1 MERTVQDVIDEMN
14 EEQQAAVY
22 SLLASALGID
32 GENGDDA
39 EHSDINE
46 LNIKSIFEDGVK
58 YGSLK
63 DSILKHAETYGIEEI
78 ETLFPEP
85 KLLNNPPGI
94 LNNEIGWVST
104 VLNGV
109 HKSPFARIKSQF
121 ADITEDAIRA
131 KGYLKTKKK
140 KEHVFELLKRTTGPT
155 TIYTKQKID
164 RDDVIDI
171 TDFDVVSLIKEEMKL
186 KLNEEIARAILIG
199 DGRLASD
206 NDRIDPECIRPI
218 YNDDDLYTV
227 KAAITGT
234 ENVYKEFIRTC
245 IRNRKK
251 YKGSGSPIL
260 FTTEDLISEILL
272 LEDNNGRRI
281 YTSVQ
286 EIATLLRVSSIVA
299 VPHMEGLVR
308 TDSDG
313 KKYDVYG
320 LMVNLR
326 DYSVGTNAGGKISM
340 FDDFDI
346 DYNQQKY
353 LMETRFSGA
362 LTVPYSAMV
371 IEKLKSEP
379 EGEQGSQEA

>member
-1 MERTVQDVIDEMN
+1 MNKNQIAEVFGTLNDEQRDAVCQMLEDALSKNTETEEVKHSETIDVK
-14 EEQQAAVY
+14 Q
-22 SLLASALGID
+22 
-32 GENGDDA
+32 
-39 EHSDINE
+39 
-46 LNIKSIFEDGVK
+46 IFEDGIK
-58 YGSLK
+58 FGSLK
-63 DSILKHAETYGIEEI
+63 ESILSHAETYGIQQI
-78 ETLFPEP
+78 EQLFPEP
-85 KLLNNPPGI
+85 KNLNNPPQF

-131 KGYLKTKKK
+131 KGYLKTNKK
-140 KEHVFELLKRTTGPT
+140 KEHVFGMLKRTTGPT

-171 TDFDVVSLIKEEMKL
+171 TDFNVVSWIKEEMKL

-206 NDRIDPECIRPI
+206 DDRIDPECIRPI

-227 KAAITGT
+227 KADITGT

-308 TDSDG
+308 TASDG

-326 DYSVGTNAGGKISM
+326 DYSVGTNNGGQISM

-371 IEKLKSEP
+371 IEKL
-379 EGEQGSQEA
+379 QQA

>member
-1 MERTVQDVIDEMN
+1 MNKNQIAEVFGTLNDEQRDAVCQMLEDALSKNTETEEVKHSETIDVK
-14 EEQQAAVY
+14 Q
-22 SLLASALGID
+22 
-32 GENGDDA
+32 
-39 EHSDINE
+39 
-46 LNIKSIFEDGVK
+46 IFEDGIK
-58 YGSLK
+58 FGSLK
-63 DSILKHAETYGIEEI
+63 ESILSHAETYGIQQI
-78 ETLFPEP
+78 EQLFPEP
-85 KLLNNPPGI
+85 KNLNNPPQF

-131 KGYLKTKKK
+131 KGYLKTNKK
-140 KEHVFELLKRTTGPT
+140 KEHVFGMLKRTTGPT

-171 TDFDVVSLIKEEMKL
+171 TDFNVVSWIKEEMRL

-227 KAAITGT
+227 KADITGT
-234 ENVYKEFIRTC
+234 DNVYKEFIRTC

-308 TDSDG
+308 TASDG

-326 DYSVGTNAGGKISM
+326 DYSVGTNNGGQVSM

-371 IEKLKSEP
+371 IEKL
-379 EGEQGSQEA
+379 QQA

>member
-1 MERTVQDVIDEMN
+1 MNKNQIAEVFGTLNDEQRDAVCQMLEDALSKNTETEEVKHSETIDVK
-14 EEQQAAVY
+14 Q
-22 SLLASALGID
+22 
-32 GENGDDA
+32 
-39 EHSDINE
+39 
-46 LNIKSIFEDGVK
+46 IFEDGIK
-58 YGSLK
+58 FGSLK
-63 DSILKHAETYGIEEI
+63 ESILSHAETYGIQQI
-78 ETLFPEP
+78 EQLFPEP
-85 KLLNNPPGI
+85 KNLNNPPQF

-131 KGYLKTKKK
+131 KGYLKTNKK
-140 KEHVFELLKRTTGPT
+140 KEHVFGMLKRTTSPT

-171 TDFDVVSLIKEEMKL
+171 TDFNVVSWIKEEMKL

-227 KAAITGT
+227 KADITGT

-308 TDSDG
+308 TASDG

-326 DYSVGTNAGGKISM
+326 DYSVGTNNGGQISM

-371 IEKLKSEP
+371 IEKL
-379 EGEQGSQEA
+379 QQA

>member
-1 MERTVQDVIDEMN
+1 MNKNQIAEVFGTLNDEQRDAVCQMLEDALSKNAETEEVKHSETIDVK
-14 EEQQAAVY
+14 Q
-22 SLLASALGID
+22 
-32 GENGDDA
+32 
-39 EHSDINE
+39 
-46 LNIKSIFEDGVK
+46 IFEDGIK
-58 YGSLK
+58 FGSLK
-63 DSILKHAETYGIEEI
+63 ESILSHAETYGIQEI
-78 ETLFPEP
+78 EQLFPQP
-85 KLLNNPPGI
+85 KNLNNPPQF

-131 KGYLKTKKK
+131 KGYLKTNKK
-140 KEHVFELLKRTTGPT
+140 KEHVFGMLKRTTGPT
-155 TIYTKQKID
+155 TIYTKQKLD
-164 RDDVIDI
+164 RDDIIDI
-171 TDFDVVSLIKEEMKL
+171 TDFDVVSWIKEEMKL

-227 KAAITGT
+227 KAEITGT
-234 ENVYKEFIRTC
+234 GFVTDDLYSDFIKTC
-245 IRNRKK
+245 IRNRKN

-272 LEDNNGRRI
+272 LEDANGRRI

-308 TDSDG
+308 TASDG

-326 DYSVGTNAGGKISM
+326 DYSVGTNNGGQISM

-362 LTVPYSAMV
+362 LTVPYSAIG
-371 IEKLKSEP
+371 IEKLQPQAEVP
-379 EGEQGSQEA
+379 QA

>member
-1 MERTVQDVIDEMN
+1 MNKNQIAEVFGTLNDEQRDAVCQMLEDALSKNAETEEVKHSETIDVK
-14 EEQQAAVY
+14 Q
-22 SLLASALGID
+22 
-32 GENGDDA
+32 
-39 EHSDINE
+39 
-46 LNIKSIFEDGVK
+46 IFEDGIK
-58 YGSLK
+58 FGSLK
-63 DSILKHAETYGIEEI
+63 ESILSHAETYGIQEI
-78 ETLFPEP
+78 EQLFPQP
-85 KLLNNPPGI
+85 KNLNNPPKF

-131 KGYLKTKKK
+131 KGYLKTNKK
-140 KEHVFELLKRTTGPT
+140 KEHVFGILKRTTSPT

-164 RDDVIDI
+164 RDDIIDI
-171 TDFDVVSLIKEEMKL
+171 TDFDVVSWIKEEMKL

-227 KAAITGT
+227 KAEIK
-234 ENVYKEFIRTC
+234 EVMDYEPEFYDEFINTI
-245 IRNRKK
+245 IRNRKN
-251 YKGSGSPIL
+251 YKGSGSPTL
-260 FTTEDLISEILL
+260 FTTDDVICEILL
-272 LEDNNGRRI
+272 LKDMNGRRI
-281 YTSVQ
+281 YNSVQ
-286 EIATLLRVSSIVA
+286 EIATLLRVNNIVT

-308 TDSDG
+308 TASDG
-313 KKYDVYG
+313 KTYDVYG
-320 LMVNLR
+320 IIVNLR
-326 DYSVGTNAGGKISM
+326 DYSVGTNNGGQLSM

-353 LMETRFSGA
+353 LLETRCSGA

-371 IEKLKSEP
+371 IEKLK
-379 EGEQGSQEA
+379 QA

>member
-1 MERTVQDVIDEMN
+1 MNKNQIAEVFGTLNDEQRDAVCQMLEDALSKKAETEEVKHSEVIDVK
-14 EEQQAAVY
+14 Q
-22 SLLASALGID
+22 
-32 GENGDDA
+32 
-39 EHSDINE
+39 
-46 LNIKSIFEDGVK
+46 IFEDGIK
-58 YGSLK
+58 FGSLK
-63 DSILKHAETYGIEEI
+63 ESILCHAETYGIQEI
-78 ETLFPEP
+78 EELFPEP
-85 KLLNNPPGI
+85 KNLNNPPQF

-121 ADITEDAIRA
+121 ADITIDAIRA
-131 KGYLKTKKK
+131 KGYLKTNKK
-140 KEHVFELLKRTTGPT
+140 KEHVFGMLKRTTGPT

-171 TDFDVVSLIKEEMKL
+171 TDFNVVSWIKEEMKL
-186 KLNEEIARAILIG
+186 KLNEEIARCILIG
-199 DGRLASD
+199 DGRLPSD

-227 KAAITGT
+227 KAAITGDDD
-234 ENVYKEFIRTC
+234 VYKEFIRTC

-281 YTSVQ
+281 YSSVQ

-308 TDSDG
+308 TDSEG
-313 KKYDVYG
+313 NKYDVYAI
-320 LMVNLR
+320 MVNLR

-371 IEKLKSEP
+371 IEKA
-379 EGEQGSQEA
+379 Q

>member
-1 MERTVQDVIDEMN
+1 MNKNQIAEVFGTLNDEQRDAVCQMLEDALSKNAETEEVKHSETIDVK
-14 EEQQAAVY
+14 Q
-22 SLLASALGID
+22 
-32 GENGDDA
+32 
-39 EHSDINE
+39 
-46 LNIKSIFEDGVK
+46 IFEDGIK
-58 YGSLK
+58 FGSLK
-63 DSILKHAETYGIEEI
+63 ESILSHAETYGIQEI
-78 ETLFPEP
+78 EQLFPQP
-85 KLLNNPPGI
+85 KNLNNPPQF

-121 ADITEDAIRA
+121 ADITEDSIRA
-131 KGYLKTKKK
+131 KGYLKTNKK
-140 KEHVFELLKRTTGPT
+140 KEHVFGILKRTTGPT

-186 KLNEEIARAILIG
+186 KMKEELARAILIG

-227 KAAITGT
+227 KAEIK
-234 ENVYKEFIRTC
+234 EVMEYEPEFFEEFINTI

-251 YKGSGSPIL
+251 YKGSGSPTL
-260 FTTEDLISEILL
+260 FTTEDVICEILL
-272 LEDNNGRRI
+272 LKDNNNRRL
-281 YTSVQ
+281 YNSVQ
-286 EIATLLRVSSIVA
+286 EIATLLRVKNIVT
-299 VPHMEGLVR
+299 VPHMEGLTR
-308 TDSDG
+308 TADG
-313 KKYDVYG
+313 KTYDVYG
-320 LMVNLR
+320 IIVNLR
-326 DYSVGTNAGGKISM
+326 DYSVGTNNGGQLSM

-353 LMETRFSGA
+353 LLETRFSGA

-371 IEKLKSEP
+371 IEKAK
-379 EGEQGSQEA
+379 A

>member
-1 MERTVQDVIDEMN
+1 MNKNQIAEVFGTLNDEQRDAVCQMLEDALSKNAETEEVKHSETIDVK
-14 EEQQAAVY
+14 Q
-22 SLLASALGID
+22 
-32 GENGDDA
+32 
-39 EHSDINE
+39 
-46 LNIKSIFEDGVK
+46 IFEDGIK
-58 YGSLK
+58 FGSLK
-63 DSILKHAETYGIEEI
+63 ESILSHAETYGIQEI
-78 ETLFPEP
+78 EQLFPQP
-85 KLLNNPPGI
+85 KNLNNPPQF

-121 ADITEDAIRA
+121 ADITEDSIRA
-131 KGYLKTKKK
+131 KGYLKTNKK
-140 KEHVFELLKRTTGPT
+140 KEHVFGILKRTTSPT
-155 TIYTKQKID
+155 TIYTKQKLD
-164 RDDVIDI
+164 RDDIIDI

-186 KLNEEIARAILIG
+186 KMKEELARAILIG

-227 KAAITGT
+227 KAEIK
-234 ENVYKEFIRTC
+234 EVMEYEPEFFEEFINTI

-251 YKGSGSPIL
+251 YKGSGSPTL
-260 FTTEDLISEILL
+260 FTTEDVISEILL
-272 LEDNNGRRI
+272 LKDANDRRI
-281 YTSVQ
+281 YNSVQ
-286 EIATLLRVSSIVA
+286 EIATLLRVKDIVT

-308 TDSDG
+308 TASDG

-320 LMVNLR
+320 IIVNLR
-326 DYSVGTNAGGKISM
+326 DYSVGTNNGGQLSM

-353 LMETRFSGA
+353 LLETRFSGA

-371 IEKLKSEP
+371 IEKAK
-379 EGEQGSQEA
+379 A

>member
-22 SLLASALGID
+22 SLLGSALGID
-32 GENGDDA
+32 GENGDDV

-63 DSILKHAETYGIEEI
+63 ESVLVHAENYGINNI
-78 ETLFPEP
+78 ESLFPEF
-85 KLLNNPPGI
+85 KNLNNPPKI

-104 VLNGV
+104 VLNGT
-109 HKSPFARIKSQF
+109 HKSPFSRIKSKF
-121 ADITEDAIRA
+121 VDLTADTIRA
-131 KGYLKTKKK
+131 KGYTKTHKKV
-140 KEHVFELLKRTTGPT
+140 EHVFELLGRTTSPT
-155 TIYTKQKID
+155 TVYIKQKID

-186 KLNEEIARAILIG
+186 KMKEELARAILIG

-227 KAAITGT
+227 KADITGT
-234 ENVYKEFIRTC
+234 GNLYEEFINTF

-251 YKGSGSPIL
+251 YKGSGSPTL
-260 FTTEDLISEILL
+260 FTTEDVICEILL
-272 LEDNNGRRI
+272 LKDNNNRRI
-281 YTSVQ
+281 YNSVQ
-286 EIATLLRVSSIVA
+286 EIATLLRVNSIVT
-299 VPHMEGLVR
+299 VPHMEGLTR
-308 TDSDG
+308 AANG
-313 KKYDVYG
+313 KTYDVYG
-320 LMVNLR
+320 IMVNLN
-326 DYSVGTNAGGKISM
+326 DYSVGTTNGGQLSM

-353 LMETRFSGA
+353 LLETRFSGA

-371 IEKLKSEP
+371 IEK
-379 EGEQGSQEA
+379 ARA

>member
-1 MERTVQDVIDEMN
+1 MAKTIKDIIDGMT
-14 EEQQAAVY
+14 EEQQSAVY
-22 SLLASALGID
+22 ALMGSILESDNSL
-32 GENGDDA
+32 
-39 EHSDINE
+39 EHSDIDTKQ
-46 LNIKSIFEDGVK
+46 IIADGAK

-63 DSILKHAETYGIEEI
+63 ESILVHAENYGINDI
-78 ETLFPEP
+78 ESLFPEF
-85 KLLNNPPGI
+85 KNLNNPPKI
-94 LNNEIGWVST
+94 INNEIGWVST
-104 VLNGV
+104 VLNGT
-109 HKSPFARIKSQF
+109 HKSPFSRVKSKF
-121 ADITEDAIRA
+121 VDLTADTIRA
-131 KGYLKTKKK
+131 KGYTKTHKKV
-140 KEHVFELLKRTTGPT
+140 EHVFELLGRTTSPT
-155 TIYTKQKID
+155 TIYIKQKID

-186 KLNEEIARAILIG
+186 KMREELARAILIG

-227 KAAITGT
+227 KAEISGTGVFA
-234 ENVYKEFIRTC
+234 ENIYEEFIRTC
-245 IRNRKK
+245 IRNRKN

-272 LEDNNGRRI
+272 LEDANGRRI

-308 TDSDG
+308 TASDG

-326 DYSVGTNAGGKISM
+326 DYSVGTNNGGQLSM

-353 LMETRFSGA
+353 LLETRFSGA

-371 IEKLKSEP
+371 IERAKK
-379 EGEQGSQEA
+379 

>member
-1 MERTVQDVIDEMN
+1 MNKNQIAEVFGTLNDEQRDAVCQMLEDALSKNAETEDVKHSETIDVK
-14 EEQQAAVY
+14 Q
-22 SLLASALGID
+22 
-32 GENGDDA
+32 
-39 EHSDINE
+39 
-46 LNIKSIFEDGVK
+46 IFEDGIK
-58 YGSLK
+58 FGSLK
-63 DSILKHAETYGIEEI
+63 ESILSHAETYGIQEI
-78 ETLFPEP
+78 EQLFPQP
-85 KLLNNPPGI
+85 KNLNNPPQF

-104 VLNGV
+104 VLKGV

-131 KGYLKTKKK
+131 KGYLKTNKK
-140 KEHVFELLKRTTGPT
+140 KEHVFGMLKRTTGPT

-171 TDFDVVSLIKEEMKL
+171 TDFNVVSWIKEEMKL

-234 ENVYKEFIRTC
+234 EDVYKEFIRTC

-272 LEDNNGRRI
+272 LEDKNGRRI

-326 DYSVGTNAGGKISM
+326 DYSVGTNNGGQISM

-371 IEKLKSEP
+371 IEKL
-379 EGEQGSQEA
+379 QQA

>member
-1 MERTVQDVIDEMN
+1 MNKNQIAEVFGTLNDEQRDAVCQMLEDALSKNAETEEVKHSETIDVK
-14 EEQQAAVY
+14 Q
-22 SLLASALGID
+22 
-32 GENGDDA
+32 
-39 EHSDINE
+39 
-46 LNIKSIFEDGVK
+46 IFEDGIK
-58 YGSLK
+58 FGSLK
-63 DSILKHAETYGIEEI
+63 ESILSHAETYGIQEI
-78 ETLFPEP
+78 EQLFPQP
-85 KLLNNPPGI
+85 KNLNNPPQF

-131 KGYLKTKKK
+131 KGYLKTNKK
-140 KEHVFELLKRTTGPT
+140 KEHVFGMLKRTTGPT
-155 TIYTKQKID
+155 TIYTKQKLD
-164 RDDVIDI
+164 RDDIIDI
-171 TDFDVVSLIKEEMKL
+171 TDFDVVSWIKEEMKL

-227 KAAITGT
+227 KAEITGT
-234 ENVYKEFIRTC
+234 GMLTENLYDDFIKTC
-245 IRNRKK
+245 IRNRKN

-272 LEDNNGRRI
+272 LEDANGRRI

-326 DYSVGTNAGGKISM
+326 DYSVGTNNGGQISM

-371 IEKLKSEP
+371 IEKAKED
-379 EGEQGSQEA
+379 

>member
-1 MERTVQDVIDEMN
+1 MNKNQIAEVFGTLNDEQRDAVCQMLEDALSKNAETEEVKHSETIDVK
-14 EEQQAAVY
+14 Q
-22 SLLASALGID
+22 
-32 GENGDDA
+32 
-39 EHSDINE
+39 
-46 LNIKSIFEDGVK
+46 IFEDGIK
-58 YGSLK
+58 FGSLK
-63 DSILKHAETYGIEEI
+63 ESILSHAETYGIQQI
-78 ETLFPEP
+78 EQLFPEP
-85 KLLNNPPGI
+85 KNLNNPPQF

-131 KGYLKTKKK
+131 KGYLKTHKK
-140 KEHVFELLKRTTGPT
+140 KEHVFGMLKRTTGPT

-171 TDFDVVSLIKEEMKL
+171 TDFNVVSWIKEEMKL

-218 YNDDDLYTV
+218 YNDDDLYTI
-227 KAAITGT
+227 KADITGT

-308 TDSDG
+308 TASDG

-326 DYSVGTNAGGKISM
+326 DYSVGTNNGGQVSM

-371 IEKLKSEP
+371 IEKL
-379 EGEQGSQEA
+379 QQA

>member
-1 MERTVQDVIDEMN
+1 MNKNQIAEVFGTLNDEQRDAVCQMLEDALSKNAETEEVKHSETIDVK
-14 EEQQAAVY
+14 Q
-22 SLLASALGID
+22 
-32 GENGDDA
+32 
-39 EHSDINE
+39 
-46 LNIKSIFEDGVK
+46 IFEDGIK
-58 YGSLK
+58 FGSLK
-63 DSILKHAETYGIEEI
+63 ESILSHAETYGIQEI
-78 ETLFPEP
+78 EQLFPQP
-85 KLLNNPPGI
+85 KNLNNPPKF

-131 KGYLKTKKK
+131 KGYLKTNKK
-140 KEHVFELLKRTTGPT
+140 KEHVFGILKRTTSPT

-164 RDDVIDI
+164 RDDIIDI
-171 TDFDVVSLIKEEMKL
+171 TDFDVVSWIKEEMKL

-227 KAAITGT
+227 KAEITGT
-234 ENVYKEFIRTC
+234 GMLTENLYDDFIKTC
-245 IRNRKK
+245 IRNRKN

-272 LEDNNGRRI
+272 LEDANGRRI

-299 VPHMEGLVR
+299 VPHMEGLIR
-308 TDSDG
+308 TASDG

-320 LMVNLR
+320 IMVNLR
-326 DYSVGTNAGGKISM
+326 DYSVGTNNGGQISM

-371 IEKLKSEP
+371 IEKLQPQAEVP
-379 EGEQGSQEA
+379 QA

>member
-22 SLLASALGID
+22 SLLGSALGID
-32 GENGDDA
+32 GENDDDV

-63 DSILKHAETYGIEEI
+63 ESVLVHAENYGINNI
-78 ETLFPEP
+78 ESLFPEF
-85 KLLNNPPGI
+85 KNLNNPPKI

-104 VLNGV
+104 VLNGT
-109 HKSPFARIKSQF
+109 HKSPFSRIKSKF
-121 ADITEDAIRA
+121 VDLTADTIRA
-131 KGYLKTKKK
+131 KGYTKTHKKV
-140 KEHVFELLKRTTGPT
+140 EHVFELLGRTTSPT
-155 TIYTKQKID
+155 TVYIKQKID

-186 KLNEEIARAILIG
+186 KMKEELARAILIG

-227 KAAITGT
+227 KADITGT
-234 ENVYKEFIRTC
+234 GNLYEEFINTF

-251 YKGSGSPIL
+251 YKGSGSPTL
-260 FTTEDLISEILL
+260 FTTEDVICEILL
-272 LEDNNGRRI
+272 LKDNNNRRI
-281 YTSVQ
+281 YNSVQ
-286 EIATLLRVSSIVA
+286 EIATLLRVNSIVT
-299 VPHMEGLVR
+299 VPHMEGLTR
-308 TDSDG
+308 AASG
-313 KKYDVYG
+313 KTYDVYG
-320 LMVNLR
+320 IMVNLN
-326 DYSVGTNAGGKISM
+326 DYSVGTTNGGQLSM

-353 LMETRFSGA
+353 LLETRFSGA

-371 IEKLKSEP
+371 IEK
-379 EGEQGSQEA
+379 ARA

>member
-22 SLLASALGID
+22 SLLGSALGID
-32 GENGDDA
+32 GENDDDV

-63 DSILKHAETYGIEEI
+63 ESVLVHAENYGINNI
-78 ETLFPEP
+78 ESLFPEF
-85 KLLNNPPGI
+85 KNLNNPPKI

-104 VLNGV
+104 VLNGT
-109 HKSPFARIKSQF
+109 HKSPFSRIKSKF
-121 ADITEDAIRA
+121 VDLTADTIRA
-131 KGYLKTKKK
+131 KGYTKTHKKV
-140 KEHVFELLKRTTGPT
+140 EHVFELLSRTTSPT
-155 TIYTKQKID
+155 TVYIKQKID

-186 KLNEEIARAILIG
+186 KMKEELARAILIG

-227 KAAITGT
+227 KADITGT
-234 ENVYKEFIRTC
+234 GNLYEEFINTF

-251 YKGSGSPIL
+251 YKGSGSPTL
-260 FTTEDLISEILL
+260 FTTEDVICEILL
-272 LEDNNGRRI
+272 LKDNNNRRI
-281 YTSVQ
+281 YNSVQ
-286 EIATLLRVSSIVA
+286 EIATLLRVNSIVT
-299 VPHMEGLVR
+299 VPHMEGLTR
-308 TDSDG
+308 AANG
-313 KKYDVYG
+313 KTYDVYG
-320 LMVNLR
+320 IMVNLN
-326 DYSVGTNAGGKISM
+326 DYSVGTTNGGQLSM

-353 LMETRFSGA
+353 LLETRFSGA

-371 IEKLKSEP
+371 IEK
-379 EGEQGSQEA
+379 ARA

>member
-1 MERTVQDVIDEMN
+1 MNKNQIAEVFGTLNDEQRDAVCQMLEDALSKNAETEEVKHSETIDVK
-14 EEQQAAVY
+14 Q
-22 SLLASALGID
+22 
-32 GENGDDA
+32 
-39 EHSDINE
+39 
-46 LNIKSIFEDGVK
+46 IFEDGIK
-58 YGSLK
+58 FGSLK
-63 DSILKHAETYGIEEI
+63 ESILSHAETYGIQEI
-78 ETLFPEP
+78 EQLFPQP
-85 KLLNNPPGI
+85 KNLNNPPQF

-131 KGYLKTKKK
+131 KGYLKTNKK
-140 KEHVFELLKRTTGPT
+140 KEHVFGMLKRTTGPT

-164 RDDVIDI
+164 RDDIIDI
-171 TDFDVVSLIKEEMKL
+171 TDFDVVSWIKEEMKL

-227 KAAITGT
+227 KAEITGT
-234 ENVYKEFIRTC
+234 GFVTDDLYSDFIKTC
-245 IRNRKK
+245 IRNRKN

-272 LEDNNGRRI
+272 LEDANGRRI

-308 TDSDG
+308 TASDG

-326 DYSVGTNAGGKISM
+326 DYSVGTNNGGQISM

-371 IEKLKSEP
+371 IEKAKED
-379 EGEQGSQEA
+379 

>member
-1 MERTVQDVIDEMN
+1 MNKNQIAEVFGTLNDEQRDAVCQMLEDALSKNAETEEVKHSETIDVK
-14 EEQQAAVY
+14 Q
-22 SLLASALGID
+22 
-32 GENGDDA
+32 
-39 EHSDINE
+39 
-46 LNIKSIFEDGVK
+46 IFEDGIK
-58 YGSLK
+58 FGSLK
-63 DSILKHAETYGIEEI
+63 ESILSHAETYGIQEI
-78 ETLFPEP
+78 EQLFPQP
-85 KLLNNPPGI
+85 KNLNNPPKF

-131 KGYLKTKKK
+131 KGYLKTNKK
-140 KEHVFELLKRTTGPT
+140 KEHVFGILKRTTSPT

-164 RDDVIDI
+164 RDDIIDI
-171 TDFDVVSLIKEEMKL
+171 TDFDVVSWIKEEMKL

-227 KAAITGT
+227 KAEITGT
-234 ENVYKEFIRTC
+234 GMLTENLYDDFIKTC
-245 IRNRKK
+245 IRNRKN

-272 LEDNNGRRI
+272 LEDANGRRI

-308 TDSDG
+308 TASDG

-326 DYSVGTNAGGKISM
+326 DYSVGTNNGGQISM

-371 IEKLKSEP
+371 IEKA
-379 EGEQGSQEA
+379 QA

>member
-1 MERTVQDVIDEMN
+1 MNKNQIAEVFGTLNDEQRDAVCQMLEDALSKNAETEEVKHSETIDVK
-14 EEQQAAVY
+14 Q
-22 SLLASALGID
+22 
-32 GENGDDA
+32 
-39 EHSDINE
+39 
-46 LNIKSIFEDGVK
+46 IFEDGIK
-58 YGSLK
+58 FGSLK
-63 DSILKHAETYGIEEI
+63 ESILSHAETYGIQEI
-78 ETLFPEP
+78 EQLFPQP
-85 KLLNNPPGI
+85 KNLNNPPKF

-121 ADITEDAIRA
+121 ADITEDSIRA
-131 KGYLKTKKK
+131 KGYLKTNKK
-140 KEHVFELLKRTTGPT
+140 KEHVFEMLKRTTGPT

-186 KLNEEIARAILIG
+186 KMKEELARAILIG

-227 KAAITGT
+227 KAEIK
-234 ENVYKEFIRTC
+234 EVMDYEPEFYDEFINTI
-245 IRNRKK
+245 IRNRKN
-251 YKGSGSPIL
+251 YKGSGSPTL
-260 FTTEDLISEILL
+260 FTTDDVICEILL
-272 LEDNNGRRI
+272 LKDMNGRRI
-281 YTSVQ
+281 YNSVQ
-286 EIATLLRVSSIVA
+286 EIATLLRVNNIVT

-308 TDSDG
+308 TASDG
-313 KKYDVYG
+313 KQYDVLG
-320 LMVNLR
+320 IIVNLR
-326 DYSVGTNAGGKISM
+326 DYSVGTNNGGQLSM

-353 LMETRFSGA
+353 LLETRCSGA

-371 IEKLKSEP
+371 IEKLK
-379 EGEQGSQEA
+379 QA

>member
-1 MERTVQDVIDEMN
+1 MNKNQIAEVFGTLNDEQRDAVCQMLEDALSKNTETEEVKHSETIDVK
-14 EEQQAAVY
+14 Q
-22 SLLASALGID
+22 
-32 GENGDDA
+32 
-39 EHSDINE
+39 
-46 LNIKSIFEDGVK
+46 IFEDGIK
-58 YGSLK
+58 FGSLK
-63 DSILKHAETYGIEEI
+63 ESILSHAETYGIQQI
-78 ETLFPEP
+78 EQLFPEP
-85 KLLNNPPGI
+85 KNLNNPPQF

-131 KGYLKTKKK
+131 KGYLKTNKK
-140 KEHVFELLKRTTGPT
+140 KEHVFGMLKRTTGPT

-171 TDFDVVSLIKEEMKL
+171 TDFNVVSWIKEEMKL

-227 KAAITGT
+227 KADITGT
-234 ENVYKEFIRTC
+234 DNVYKEFIRTC

-308 TDSDG
+308 TASDG

-326 DYSVGTNAGGKISM
+326 DYSVGTNNGGQVSM

-371 IEKLKSEP
+371 IEKLKAQQS
-379 EGEQGSQEA
+379 

>member
-1 MERTVQDVIDEMN
+1 MAKTIKDIIDGMT
-14 EEQQAAVY
+14 EEQQSAVY
-22 SLLASALGID
+22 ALMGSILESDNSL
-32 GENGDDA
+32 
-39 EHSDINE
+39 EHSDIDTKQ
-46 LNIKSIFEDGVK
+46 IIADGAK

-63 DSILKHAETYGIEEI
+63 ESILVHAENYGIKDI
-78 ETLFPEP
+78 ESLFPEF
-85 KLLNNPPGI
+85 KNLNNPPKI

-104 VLNGV
+104 VLNGT
-109 HKSPFARIKSQF
+109 HKSPFSRIKSKF
-121 ADITEDAIRA
+121 VDLTADTIRA
-131 KGYLKTKKK
+131 KGYTKTHEKV
-140 KEHVFELLKRTTGPT
+140 EHVFELLDRTTSPT
-155 TIYTKQKID
+155 TIYIKQKID

-186 KLNEEIARAILIG
+186 KMKEELARAILIG

-227 KAAITGT
+227 KAEITGT
-234 ENVYKEFIRTC
+234 GFVTDDLYSDFIKTC
-245 IRNRKK
+245 IRNRKN

-272 LEDNNGRRI
+272 LEDANGRRI

-299 VPHMEGLVR
+299 VPHMEGLTR
-308 TDSDG
+308 TADG
-313 KKYDVYG
+313 KTYDVYG
-320 LMVNLR
+320 IMVNLN
-326 DYSVGTNAGGKISM
+326 DYSVGTTNGGQLSM

-353 LMETRFSGA
+353 LLETRFSGA

-371 IEKLKSEP
+371 IEKAKD
-379 EGEQGSQEA
+379 

>member
-1 MERTVQDVIDEMN
+1 MNKNQIAEVFGTLNDEQRDAVCQMLEDALSKNAETEEVKHSETIDVK
-14 EEQQAAVY
+14 Q
-22 SLLASALGID
+22 
-32 GENGDDA
+32 
-39 EHSDINE
+39 
-46 LNIKSIFEDGVK
+46 IFEDGIK
-58 YGSLK
+58 FGSLK
-63 DSILKHAETYGIEEI
+63 ESILSHAETYGIQQI
-78 ETLFPEP
+78 EQLFPEP
-85 KLLNNPPGI
+85 KNLNNPPQF

-131 KGYLKTKKK
+131 KGYLKTNKK
-140 KEHVFELLKRTTGPT
+140 KEHVFGMLKRTTGPT

-171 TDFDVVSLIKEEMKL
+171 TDFNVVSWIKEEMKL

-234 ENVYKEFIRTC
+234 ENVYKEFIRAC

-308 TDSDG
+308 TASDG

-326 DYSVGTNAGGKISM
+326 DYSVGTNNGGQISM

-371 IEKLKSEP
+371 IEKL
-379 EGEQGSQEA
+379 QQA

>member
-1 MERTVQDVIDEMN
+1 MNKNQIAEVFGTLNDEQRDAVCQMLEDALSKNTETEEVKHSETIDVK
-14 EEQQAAVY
+14 Q
-22 SLLASALGID
+22 
-32 GENGDDA
+32 
-39 EHSDINE
+39 
-46 LNIKSIFEDGVK
+46 IFEDGIK
-58 YGSLK
+58 FGSLK
-63 DSILKHAETYGIEEI
+63 ESILSHAETYGIQQI
-78 ETLFPEP
+78 EQLFPEP
-85 KLLNNPPGI
+85 KNLNNPPQF

-131 KGYLKTKKK
+131 KGYLKTNKK
-140 KEHVFELLKRTTGPT
+140 KEHVFGMLKRTTGPT

-171 TDFDVVSLIKEEMKL
+171 TDFNVVSWIKEEMKL

-227 KAAITGT
+227 KADITGT

-308 TDSDG
+308 TASDG

-326 DYSVGTNAGGKISM
+326 DYSVGTNNGGQISM

-371 IEKLKSEP
+371 IEKL
-379 EGEQGSQEA
+379 QQA

>member
-1 MERTVQDVIDEMN
+1 MNKNQIAEVFGTLNDEQRDAVCQMLEDALSKNAETEEVKHSETIDVK
-14 EEQQAAVY
+14 Q
-22 SLLASALGID
+22 
-32 GENGDDA
+32 
-39 EHSDINE
+39 
-46 LNIKSIFEDGVK
+46 IFEDGIK
-58 YGSLK
+58 FGSLK
-63 DSILKHAETYGIEEI
+63 ESILSHAETYGIQEI
-78 ETLFPEP
+78 EQLFPQP
-85 KLLNNPPGI
+85 KNLNNPPQF

-131 KGYLKTKKK
+131 KGYLKTNKK
-140 KEHVFELLKRTTGPT
+140 KEHVFGMLKRTTGPT
-155 TIYTKQKID
+155 TIYTKQKLD
-164 RDDVIDI
+164 RDDIVDI
-171 TDFDVVSLIKEEMKL
+171 TDFDVVSWIKEEMKL

-227 KAAITGT
+227 KAEITGT
-234 ENVYKEFIRTC
+234 GFVTDNIYGEFIKTC
-245 IRNRKK
+245 IRNRKN

-272 LEDNNGRRI
+272 LEDANGRRI

-308 TDSDG
+308 TASDG

-326 DYSVGTNAGGKISM
+326 DYSVGTNNGGQISM

-371 IEKLKSEP
+371 IEKA
-379 EGEQGSQEA
+379 QD

>member
-1 MERTVQDVIDEMN
+1 MNKNQIAEVFGTLNDEQRDAVCQMLEDALSKNSETEEVKHSETIDVK
-14 EEQQAAVY
+14 Q
-22 SLLASALGID
+22 
-32 GENGDDA
+32 
-39 EHSDINE
+39 
-46 LNIKSIFEDGVK
+46 IFEDGIK
-58 YGSLK
+58 FGSLK
-63 DSILKHAETYGIEEI
+63 ESILSHAETYGIQQI
-78 ETLFPEP
+78 EQLFPEP
-85 KLLNNPPGI
+85 KNLNNPPQF

-131 KGYLKTKKK
+131 KGYLKTNKK
-140 KEHVFELLKRTTGPT
+140 KEHVFGMLKRTTGPT

-171 TDFDVVSLIKEEMKL
+171 TDFNVVSWIKEEMKL

-234 ENVYKEFIRTC
+234 ENVYKEFIRAC

-308 TDSDG
+308 TASDG

-326 DYSVGTNAGGKISM
+326 DYSVGTNNGGQISM

-371 IEKLKSEP
+371 IEKLQA
-379 EGEQGSQEA
+379 GQ

>member
-22 SLLASALGID
+22 SLLGSALGID
-32 GENGDDA
+32 GENSDDV

-63 DSILKHAETYGIEEI
+63 ESVLVHAENYGINNI
-78 ETLFPEP
+78 ESLFPEF
-85 KLLNNPPGI
+85 KNLNNPPKI

-104 VLNGV
+104 VLNGT
-109 HKSPFARIKSQF
+109 HKSPFSRIKSKF
-121 ADITEDAIRA
+121 VDLTADTIRA
-131 KGYLKTKKK
+131 KGYTKTHKKV
-140 KEHVFELLKRTTGPT
+140 EHVFELLGRTTSPT
-155 TIYTKQKID
+155 TIYIKQKID

-186 KLNEEIARAILIG
+186 KMKEELARAILIG

-227 KAAITGT
+227 KADITGT
-234 ENVYKEFIRTC
+234 GNLYEEFINTF

-251 YKGSGSPIL
+251 YKGSGSPTL
-260 FTTEDLISEILL
+260 FTTEDVICEILL
-272 LEDNNGRRI
+272 LKDNNNRRI
-281 YTSVQ
+281 YNSVQ
-286 EIATLLRVSSIVA
+286 EIATLLRVNSIVT
-299 VPHMEGLVR
+299 VPHMEGLTR
-308 TDSDG
+308 AASG
-313 KKYDVYG
+313 KTYDVYG
-320 LMVNLR
+320 IMVNLN
-326 DYSVGTNAGGKISM
+326 DYSVGTTNGGQLSM

-353 LMETRFSGA
+353 LLETRFSGA

-371 IEKLKSEP
+371 IEK
-379 EGEQGSQEA
+379 ARA

>member
-1 MERTVQDVIDEMN
+1 MNKNQIAEVFGTLNDEQRDAVCQMLEDALSKNAETEEVKHSETIDVK
-14 EEQQAAVY
+14 Q
-22 SLLASALGID
+22 
-32 GENGDDA
+32 
-39 EHSDINE
+39 
-46 LNIKSIFEDGVK
+46 IFEDGIK
-58 YGSLK
+58 FGSLK
-63 DSILKHAETYGIEEI
+63 ESILSHAETYGIQEI
-78 ETLFPEP
+78 EQLFPQP
-85 KLLNNPPGI
+85 KNLNNPPQF

-131 KGYLKTKKK
+131 KGYLKTNKK
-140 KEHVFELLKRTTGPT
+140 KEHVFGMLKRTTGPT
-155 TIYTKQKID
+155 TIYTKQKLD
-164 RDDVIDI
+164 RDDIIDI
-171 TDFDVVSLIKEEMKL
+171 TDFDVVSWIKEEMKL

-227 KAAITGT
+227 KAEITGSGFVT
-234 ENVYKEFIRTC
+234 DDIYAEFIKTC
-245 IRNRKK
+245 IRNRKN

-272 LEDNNGRRI
+272 LEDANGRRI

-326 DYSVGTNAGGKISM
+326 DYSVGTNNGGQISM

-371 IEKLKSEP
+371 IEKAKED
-379 EGEQGSQEA
+379 